1 MRVFVASLLIRAV
14 NARLTALR
22 PLSSST
28 KTAATGYLSNLEFER
43 DVDALC
49 DFISS
54 ANSLVAI
61 TGAGISTGSGIPDYR
76 GENGSYKFG
85 HKPQTHQEFTSSERS
100 RRRYWVR
107 SLIGYQA
114 FSRAQPN
121 PAHTALSRL
130 EHSQHLKGV
139 ITQNVDRLHSK
150 AGSVNVVDLHG
161 RSDRVQCLDCGLT
174 LNRRSFHQSLEDANI
189 QFMARVRATLG
200 ANAANPAILRA
211 DADAEVNAFEDEG
224 SNGNGNGDGDGKS
237 AGFCVLP
244 CPRCGSGCMKPTVVF
259 FGDNVNPSDRTKA
272 DALIAAA
279 DALLIVGTSLEVFS
293 VYRYIK
299 PSAERGVAMAVLNK
313 GPTRLDRDIQKTIIG
328 ARPLNINI
336 QTAHEQTTAA
346 AAAAAGMAQG
356 ARPVPLSL
364 QSSLVLRS
372 EWDVSPLLEAACARL
387 GV

>member
-1 MRVFVASLLIRAV
+1 MRVFITSLLIRAV

-22 PLSSST
+22 PLSSS
-28 KTAATGYLSNLEFER
+28 KTAGTLSNLLEFER

-76 GENGSYKFG
+76 GEKGSYKFG

-114 FSRAQPN
+114 FSRAHPN

-174 LNRRSFHQSLEDANI
+174 MNRRSFHQSLEDANVE
-189 QFMARVRATLG
+189 FMARVRATLG

-224 SNGNGNGDGDGKS
+224 GNGDGKS
-237 AGFCVLP
+237 SGFCVLP
-244 CPRCGSGCMKPTVVF
+244 CPRCGSGCIKPTVVF
-259 FGDNVNPSDRTKA
+259 FGDNVIPSDRTKA

-299 PSAERGVAMAVLNK
+299 PCAERGVAMAVLNK

-328 ARPLNINI
+328 AHPLNINI
-336 QTAHEQTTAA
+336 QRAHEQTTAA